1 MVGILLIAHGSL
13 AEGFARSAE
22 MIMGDDFPQYRALCL
37 ETGMDIEEYN
47 ECFVRAVRELNTGD
61 GVLVLAD
68 LFAGTPANVAL
79 RNLRKES
86 YEVITGA
93 NLAMVIEAISNREDA
108 TLEEVK
114 ENAMQAARVSMVD
127 IKEKLNIK
135 E

>member
-1 MVGILLIAHGSL
+1 MFCQGGAG
-13 AEGFARSAE
+13 AEHR
-22 MIMGDDFPQYRALCL
+22 
-37 ETGMDIEEYN
+37 
-47 ECFVRAVRELNTGD
+47 

-79 RNLRKES
+79 RNLRQES

>member
-13 AEGFARSAE
+13 AEGFVRSAE

-37 ETGMDIEEYN
+37 EPGMDIEEYN

-61 GVLVLAD
+61 GVLVLA
-68 LFAGTPANVAL
+68 
-79 RNLRKES
+79 ES